1 MCFHSFA
8 SVKLSTEFLFSL
20 YVNNTTQPIKHE
32 TIIEIKIKMLRILKI
47 IYTEQKNL
55 KIDFYLERDV

>member
-1 MCFHSFA
+1 M
-8 SVKLSTEFLFSL
+8 V
-20 YVNNTTQPIKHE
+20 
-32 TIIEIKIKMLRILKI
+32 EIKMKILRILKI